1 MNTIQKSFQRV
12 QQQQNDFQAKG
23 GGQGGSPEKHTSPKK
38 NPFGHK
44 IKVSQEPLHRKHSGQ
59 PANVTTDEGDPADLE
74 GYGAVPSK
82 IEDVPFRRQDRRVL
96 NAWKKRVTDRKLY
109 KCILISGLLLILAG
123 AALLY
128 VYIAKQA
135 GAKQYQC
142 ALCKRQ
148 SCT

>member
-12 QQQQNDFQAKG
+12 QQQQNDFQPK

-59 PANVTTDEGDPADLE
+59 PANVTDEGDPTDLE

-148 SCT
+148 GFT